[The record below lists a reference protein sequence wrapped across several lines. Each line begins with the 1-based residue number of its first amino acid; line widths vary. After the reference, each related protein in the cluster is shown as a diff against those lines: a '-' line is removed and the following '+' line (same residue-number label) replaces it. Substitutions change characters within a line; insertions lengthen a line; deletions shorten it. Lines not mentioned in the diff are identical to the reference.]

1 MDCSGGSGWAQQIR
15 LPRGTVGIADCQKN
29 DILAL
34 VAKPCRLH
42 VDAPGAGAPTGNA
55 IDQW

>member
-1 MDCSGGSGWAQQIR
+1 VSVAESNSEICGPQSRID
-15 LPRGTVGIADCQKN
+15 DCQKN

-34 VAKPCRLH
+34 VAKACRLH
-42 VDAPGAGAPTGNA
+42 VDAPGAGALPGNA

>member
-1 MDCSGGSGWAQQIR
+1 VDPDRRID
-15 LPRGTVGIADCQKN
+15 DCQKN

-34 VAKPCRLH
+34 VAKPRRLH
-42 VDAPGAGAPTGNA
+42 VDAPGAGAPTGNT

>member
-1 MDCSGGSGWAQQIR
+1 VDPDRRID
-15 LPRGTVGIADCQKN
+15 DCQKN

-34 VAKPCRLH
+34 DAKPRRLH
-42 VDAPGAGAPTGNA
+42 VDAPGAGAPTGNT